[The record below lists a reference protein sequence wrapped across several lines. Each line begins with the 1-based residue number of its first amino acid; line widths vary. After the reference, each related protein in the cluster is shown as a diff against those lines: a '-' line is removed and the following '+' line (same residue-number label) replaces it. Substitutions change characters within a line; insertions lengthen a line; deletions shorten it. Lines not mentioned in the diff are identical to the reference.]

1 MPLHV
6 SSSMLNIRTSKLY
19 CTASGIITPVGGR
32 SVHRLREAGTATYRF
47 DDTRGCIVQFWPPD
61 DEHVCS
67 KHVEA

>member
-6 SSSMLNIRTSKLY
+6 SSTCVRRKEVKIVLYSIRY
-19 CTASGIITPVGGR
+19 
-32 SVHRLREAGTATYRF
+32 HHTYRF

-61 DEHVCS
+61 DEHVGS